1 MNKAFKY
8 FLAFL
13 ICTAPLF
20 GEKPKGEAAVLKALC
35 QFENSNLAS
44 HINPYFL
51 SKLPTEKLV
60 GILQGFKDQEG
71 KCLNIE
77 KVDAKNFLYTTDKS
91 QRAMQLYLDKNE
103 KIRGL
108 WFGNA
113 TSYGE
118 KLSVVKDELKK
129 LPGKVS
135 LSYLKNGKAEILSLN
150 PDLPL
155 AIEMSSSLYLL
166 KLLSQRVKKTKLKW
180 NSSIKLKNELKSIP
194 GGRLYE
200 WPNRAP
206 VTVQTLA
213 TMLMAY
219 SDQSAYDHIHNL
231 VGRKALEK
239 ASSKNKPFLRTMD
252 YHKLRGDKVVGYS
265 KKKIKEKRDLLK
277 ALQKKSIEELST
289 VDSAFEIDSIGWFAT
304 TRELCQLLHSI
315 RNEPYAGVNPGLAQ
329 RGGWEKA
336 AFKMGRAP
344 GVVQYSQLVI
354 PKGSKDSFCVS
365 ITWNYSGGD
374 MEPSKIDSLLSRILS
389 KVK

>member
-1 MNKAFKY
+1 MNNFSKY
-8 FLAFL
+8 FLFYF
-13 ICTAPLF
+13 IFTAPLF

-35 QFENSNLAS
+35 HFENANLAS

-51 SKLPTEKLV
+51 SKLPTDKLV
-60 GILQGFKDQEG
+60 GILKGFKSQEG
-71 KCLNIE
+71 KCVNIE

-118 KLSVVKDELKK
+118 KLSTVVDELKK
-129 LPGKVS
+129 LPGKTS
-135 LSYLKNGKAEILSLN
+135 LTYLKNGKAEILSHN

-155 AIEMSSSLYLL
+155 AIELSSSLFLL
-166 KLLSQRVKKTKLKW
+166 KLLSQKVDKTKLNW
-180 NSSIKLKNELKSIP
+180 NSSLKLNSKFKSVP
-194 GGRLYE
+194 GGRLYD
-200 WPNRAP
+200 WPTKAP

-219 SDQSAYDHIHNL
+219 SDETAFDHVFNL
-231 VGRKALEK
+231 VGRKNLEK
-239 ASSKNKPFLRTMD
+239 ASPRNRPFLKTLD
-252 YHKLRGDKVVGYS
+252 YHKLRGDKVLGFS
-265 KKKIKEKRDLLK
+265 KKKIKEKREILNTLE
-277 ALQKKSIEELST
+277 KKSIEELST
-289 VDSAFEIDSIGWFAT
+289 VSDSFEIDSIGWFGT
-304 TRELCQLLHSI
+304 TKELCQIIHSL

-329 RGGWEKA
+329 RGGWKAA

-344 GVVQYSQLVI
+344 GIIQYTQLVV
-354 PKGSKDSFCVS
+354 PKSSKDSFCVS
-365 ITWNYSGGD
+365 ITWNNPGD
-374 MEPSKIDSLLSRILS
+374 EMEPSKIDSILSRILS